1 MFDGKI
7 IEKLLRDR
15 GMKKKELLD
24 AVGWTSQ
31 SQLVQFIEGNPT
43 AQSLE
48 KVADVFG
55 CSIDVFFKR
64 EIADYENCIFYGAD
78 RAMLEERLI
87 SMQRLLEAKDSH
99 IKDLEKILRIY
110 EDDTDNEKEI

>member
-7 IEKLLRDR
+7 IEKMLRDK

-31 SQLVQFIEGNPT
+31 SQLVQFVEGNPT

-48 KVADVFG
+48 KVADVLE

-64 EIADYENCIFYGAD
+64 DIANYDNCIFVGAD
-78 RAMLEERLI
+78 RAVLEEKLI
-87 SMQRLLEAKDSH
+87 SMQRLLDAKDSH
-99 IKDLEKILRIY
+99 IKDLEKILRIH
-110 EDDTDNEKEI
+110 EEGIDDEKEI